1 MSEANCVLEKR
12 VGLLA
17 DQVLVGVR
25 GRFGSLKGSDGQ
37 LGLLV
42 KGDDLLAEAEYYLA
56 WSVARW
62 WGVRFVT
69 LGVAAA
75 AAGIDLEAGVAAIST
90 GAFVLVGGGSVADA
104 AGALG
109 SLD

>member
-1 MSEANCVLEKR
+1 
-12 VGLLA
+12 VGLLE
-17 DQVLVGVR
+17 DQVLVGVC
-25 GRFGSLKGSDGQ
+25 GRFGILKGSRGQ

-42 KGDDLLAEAEYYLA
+42 KGDDLLAEAENYLA

-62 WGVRFVT
+62 WGARLVT

-75 AAGIDLEAGVAAIST
+75 ARIDLEAGAAVIST
-90 GAFVLVGGGSVADA
+90 GAFVLVGGGSVAVA